1 MHSGLYKGG
10 GRFLF
15 DIAYRKVASYNMSHL
30 EAHAGFFR
38 LLMKGIFDPYVPY
51 VSFGPLQVLSKICE
65 LYNWYFQPN
74 SKYTTFVKGWKYQLF
89 CYFSRNLLQKLLNLD
104 IVFASSF
111 ASSVQC
117 AIPSNIHR

>member
-89 CYFSRNLLQKLLNLD
+89 CYFFQKPAAETFKLGYCFCLLFCFN
-104 IVFASSF
+104 
-111 ASSVQC
+111 C
-117 AIPSNIHR
+117 AVCNT